1 MLALVRFA
9 GAAGRRGDSLVH
21 APLEV
26 HKGHKPHLA
35 DKLPLG
41 AAEKPRDAVREP
53 ADPALLH
60 HQLQQ
65 RRPRSSFRYSG
76 AIYVD
81 VGGFAKVLKIINNG
95 AVEEKFRVFKSLI
108 DIYVLKNEEKEL
120 SSYVK
125 TEREGVLRSEKDETI
140 RLYLL
145 NKQRNEKG
153 NQ

>member
-1 MLALVRFA
+1 M
-9 GAAGRRGDSLVH
+9 
-21 APLEV
+21 
-26 HKGHKPHLA
+26 
-35 DKLPLG
+35 
-41 AAEKPRDAVREP
+41 
-53 ADPALLH
+53 
-60 HQLQQ
+60 
-65 RRPRSSFRYSG
+65 
-76 AIYVD
+76 
-81 VGGFAKVLKIINNG
+81 LKIINNG